1 MNSLIQN
8 SLSKLTGS
16 KGAIGGGRSPF
27 TANSVIGALGL
38 FAGSGI
44 AWFTTPDPGSMLAWL
59 KPTAPATMSVTG
71 SYLAGYF
78 VGWGARRTIKLTS
91 IIAGIAIALFG
102 LLASWGLGTSGAE
115 SWVSS
120 AVGWAGEGV
129 KGAGRYLVSLLPSA
143 TAAGV
148 GGVLGFRRK

>member
-1 MNSLIQN
+1 
-8 SLSKLTGS
+8 
-16 KGAIGGGRSPF
+16 
-27 TANSVIGALGL
+27 
-38 FAGSGI
+38 
-44 AWFTTPDPGSMLAWL
+44 MLAWL

-102 LLASWGLGTSGAE
+102 LLASWGLSTSGAE

-120 AVGWAGEGV
+120 ALGWAGEGV